1 MLLNQ
6 LELQKKGGTSPV
18 VDVLDYTE
26 QITIPGLNLLCTPGN
41 DVESTTALAGSGAN
55 IILFTTGLGTP
66 TGNPAVPVLKVSSNT
81 SLYNNMA
88 DIIDFNTGTIIEG
101 ISNIKD
107 CGEKLLN
114 FVLEVAS
121 GRVKV
126 CARKLGQNDFIPW
139 KRACHFKYSRM
150 NKKFSLKNKTAV
162 ITGGGSGIGKSISF
176 TLASQDA
183 FVHVLDN
190 QFESALETIN
200 DIKKNN
206 FIGVAHQCDV
216 SNIQEVNQVI
226 LEICKTSNIDILIN
240 NAGIAHVGNIEN
252 CQEEDLDR
260 LYNVNIKGVYNCSKA
275 VIPFMKKNKNGLII
289 NLASIASSVGISD
302 RFAYSMTKGAVL
314 TMTYSIAKDYVK
326 DNIRCNCI
334 SPFEFILPL

>member
-1 MLLNQ
+1 MI
-6 LELQKKGGTSPV
+6 S
-18 VDVLDYTE
+18 
-26 QITIPGLNLLCTPGN
+26 
-41 DVESTTALAGSGAN
+41 
-55 IILFTTGLGTP
+55 FLG
-66 TGNPAVPVLKVSSNT
+66 K
-81 SLYNNMA
+81 
-88 DIIDFNTGTIIEG
+88 E
-101 ISNIKD
+101 
-107 CGEKLLN
+107 
-114 FVLEVAS
+114 
-121 GRVKV
+121 
-126 CARKLGQNDFIPW
+126 
-139 KRACHFKYSRM
+139 ACHFKYNRM
-150 NKKFSLKNKTAV
+150 NKKFSLKSKTAV
-162 ITGGGSGIGKSISF
+162 VTGGGSGIGEAISL

-190 QFESALETIN
+190 QFESALETVN

-206 FIGVAHQCDV
+206 FIGVAYQCDV

-275 VIPFMKKNKNGLII
+275 VIPYMKKNKNGLII
-289 NLASIASSVGISD
+289 NLASIASSDGISD

-334 SPFEFILPL
+334 SPARVHTPFVDGFIKKNYPNQEKKMFKNLSKTQPIGRMGTPQEIADLALYLCSEEAKFITGSNFAIDGGFVTLNSQ

>member
-1 MLLNQ
+1 M
-6 LELQKKGGTSPV
+6 
-18 VDVLDYTE
+18 
-26 QITIPGLNLLCTPGN
+26 
-41 DVESTTALAGSGAN
+41 
-55 IILFTTGLGTP
+55 ILFLGK
-66 TGNPAVPVLKVSSNT
+66 G
-81 SLYNNMA
+81 
-88 DIIDFNTGTIIEG
+88 
-101 ISNIKD
+101 
-107 CGEKLLN
+107 
-114 FVLEVAS
+114 
-121 GRVKV
+121 
-126 CARKLGQNDFIPW
+126 
-139 KRACHFKYSRM
+139 ACHFKYSRM

-162 ITGGGSGIGKSISF
+162 ITGGGSGIGKAISF

-190 QFESALETIN
+190 QFESALETI
-200 DIKKNN
+200 DHIKKNN

-334 SPFEFILPL
+334 SPARVHTPFVDGFIKKNYPNEEKKMFESLSKTQPIGRMGTPQEIADLALYLCSEEAKFITGSNFAIDGGFVTLNSH

>member
-1 MLLNQ
+1 
-6 LELQKKGGTSPV
+6 
-18 VDVLDYTE
+18 
-26 QITIPGLNLLCTPGN
+26 
-41 DVESTTALAGSGAN
+41 
-55 IILFTTGLGTP
+55 
-66 TGNPAVPVLKVSSNT
+66 
-81 SLYNNMA
+81 
-88 DIIDFNTGTIIEG
+88 
-101 ISNIKD
+101 
-107 CGEKLLN
+107 
-114 FVLEVAS
+114 
-121 GRVKV
+121 
-126 CARKLGQNDFIPW
+126 
-139 KRACHFKYSRM
+139 M

-162 ITGGGSGIGKSISF
+162 VTGGGSGIGKAISL

-183 FVHVLDN
+183 FIHILDN
-190 QFESALETIN
+190 QLESALETVN

-216 SNIQEVNQVI
+216 SNIKEVNQVI

-289 NLASIASSVGISD
+289 NLASIASTVGISD

-334 SPFEFILPL
+334 SPARVHTPFVDGFIKKNYPNEEKKMFKSLSKTQPIGRMGTPQEIADLALYLCSEEAKFITGSNFAIDGGFVTLNSQ

>member
-1 MLLNQ
+1 M
-6 LELQKKGGTSPV
+6 
-18 VDVLDYTE
+18 
-26 QITIPGLNLLCTPGN
+26 
-41 DVESTTALAGSGAN
+41 
-55 IILFTTGLGTP
+55 ILFLGK
-66 TGNPAVPVLKVSSNT
+66 G
-81 SLYNNMA
+81 
-88 DIIDFNTGTIIEG
+88 
-101 ISNIKD
+101 
-107 CGEKLLN
+107 
-114 FVLEVAS
+114 
-121 GRVKV
+121 
-126 CARKLGQNDFIPW
+126 
-139 KRACHFKYSRM
+139 ACHFKYSRM

-162 ITGGGSGIGKSISF
+162 ITGGGSGIGKAISF

-190 QFESALETIN
+190 QFESALETI
-200 DIKKNN
+200 DHIKKNN

-226 LEICKTSNIDILIN
+226 LEICKISNIDILVN

-334 SPFEFILPL
+334 SPARVHTPFVDGFIKKNYPNEEKKMFENLSKTQPIGRMGTPQEIADLALYLCSEEAKFITGSNFAIDGGFVTLNSH